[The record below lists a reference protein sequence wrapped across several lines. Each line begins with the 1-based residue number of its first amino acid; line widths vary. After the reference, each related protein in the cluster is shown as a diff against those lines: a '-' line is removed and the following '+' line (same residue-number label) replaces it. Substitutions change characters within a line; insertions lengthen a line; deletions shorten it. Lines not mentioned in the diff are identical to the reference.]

1 MRTITIWTVL
11 AISIAVL
18 AYKFVRDDSAAEPPR
33 PVASRTEASTG
44 REVQDGLD
52 RLTNALKRYQQANHE
67 QLQQARLEQARL
79 NKILADV
86 DTRLRSVETAAGKQ
100 TTKTLVTDRLGEPTD
115 TVEPNSGTRK
125 PESGKVSETDLAH
138 WMDETLRVGDVDRD
152 VTKLAVEQAATSLP
166 KVPGTYLEDL
176 QCGKRFCRAI
186 FGNEKGEQPAIR
198 SLFGEP
204 PFANEGFTL
213 NEPDGRVSLY
223 FTRPGESLEEF
234 RSEARKATEL
244 TGE

>member
-18 AYKFVRDDSAAEPPR
+18 AYKFVREDS
-33 PVASRTEASTG
+33 VASRTEASAG
-44 REVQDGLD
+44 REVQDRLD
-52 RLTNALKRYQQANHE
+52 RLASALERYHRANHE
-67 QLQQARLEQARL
+67 QLQHAGLEQARL

-100 TTKTLVTDRLGEPTD
+100 TTKALVSDRLGEATD

-125 PESGKVSETDLAH
+125 PESVKVTETDLAH

-152 VTKLAVEQAATSLP
+152 LTKLAIEQAAKSLP
-166 KVPGTYLEDL
+166 KLPGTYLEDM
-176 QCGKRFCRAI
+176 QCGERFCRAT
-186 FGNEKGEQPAIR
+186 FGNEKGEQPAIQ

-204 PFANEGFTL
+204 PFANEGFTI
-213 NEPDGRVSLY
+213 NEANGRVSLY

-234 RSEARKATEL
+234 RSEVRKAAEL
-244 TGE
+244 AGG